1 MSDSDGGSYPNGSS
15 GSDDSGSSEASAGTS
30 RTTISRN
37 SLVLPDGTTLEYE
50 TVQADVSVVADDDNL
65 SILSSELQ
73 DQFELLNLRED
84 GIDFNRNRRND

>member
-1 MSDSDGGSYPNGSS
+1 MSDSDGGSNPDGSS

>member
-15 GSDDSGSSEASAGTS
+15 GSDDSVA
-30 RTTISRN
+30 
-37 SLVLPDGTTLEYE
+37 
-50 TVQADVSVVADDDNL
+50 ADDDNL